1 MRIVGGKF
9 KGRRLAAVPGK
20 GTRPTA
26 DRVREALFNRLL
38 VRYELEGASLLDL
51 FAGSGALGLEALS
64 RGAAELLSVERDHG
78 AVGVIE
84 ANLERCGLRADGT
97 RADGLQA
104 EVLRA
109 EVAATLG
116 RLAREG
122 RVFDGVFVDPP
133 YAGPLALET
142 LETLGGL
149 ELLGPSGW
157 VSVETDRQAG
167 LPDSTGSLLLVRR
180 DDYGDTALWL
190 YEVGARRQ
198 GSQA

>member
-1 MRIVGGKF
+1 
-9 KGRRLAAVPGK
+9 VPGK

-51 FAGSGALGLEALS
+51 FAGSGALGLEGLS
-64 RGAAELLSVERDHG
+64 RGAAELLSVERDRG
-78 AVGVIE
+78 AVGVIV

-109 EVAATLG
+109 EVAAALRRFG
-116 RLAREG
+116 REG

-142 LETLGGL
+142 LEALGGL
-149 ELLGPSGW
+149 ELLGDGGW

-167 LPDSTGSLLLVRR
+167 LPDSTGNLLLVRR

-190 YEVGARRQ
+190 YEAGARRQ
-198 GSQA
+198 GSGT

>member
-1 MRIVGGKF
+1 MRIIGGKF
-9 KGRRLAAVPGK
+9 KRRRLEAVPGK

-64 RGAAELLSVERDHG
+64 RGAAELLSVERDRG

-109 EVAATLG
+109 EVAAALG

-149 ELLGPSGW
+149 ELLGPGGW
-157 VSVETDRQAG
+157 VSVETDRQVA

-190 YEVGARRQ
+190 YEAGARR
-198 GSQA
+198 

>member
-1 MRIVGGKF
+1 M
-9 KGRRLAAVPGK
+9 PGK
-20 GTRPTA
+20 VTRPTA

-64 RGAAELLSVERDHG
+64 RGATELLSVERDRG
-78 AVGVIE
+78 ALGVIE
-84 ANLERCGLRADGT
+84 ANFERCGLRADGT
-97 RADGLQA
+97 PADGLQA
-104 EVLRA
+104 EVLGV
-109 EVAATLG
+109 EVAAALG

-142 LETLGGL
+142 LEMLGGL
-149 ELLGPSGW
+149 ELLGPGGW
-157 VSVETDRQAG
+157 VSVETDRQAR

-190 YEVGARRQ
+190 YEAGRGGRGVKHE
-198 GSQA
+198 GSH

>member
-1 MRIVGGKF
+1 
-9 KGRRLAAVPGK
+9 LAAVPGK

-51 FAGSGALGLEALS
+51 FAGSGALGLEGLS
-64 RGAAELLSVERDHG
+64 RGAAELLSVERDRG
-78 AVGVIE
+78 AVAVVE
-84 ANLERCGLRADGT
+84 ANFERCGLRADGT
-97 RADGLQA
+97 QAGGTRPDGLQA
-104 EVLRA
+104 EVLGVA
-109 EVAATLG
+109 VAAALG

-149 ELLGPSGW
+149 ELLGPGGW
-157 VSVETDRQAG
+157 VSVETDRQAR

-190 YEVGARRQ
+190 YEAGARRQ
-198 GSQA
+198 GNRA